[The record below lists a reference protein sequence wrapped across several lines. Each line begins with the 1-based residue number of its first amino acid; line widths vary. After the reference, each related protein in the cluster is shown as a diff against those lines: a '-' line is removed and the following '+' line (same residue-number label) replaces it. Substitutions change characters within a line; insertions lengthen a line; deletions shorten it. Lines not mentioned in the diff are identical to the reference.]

1 MGNINGKIKIKE
13 TQYMK
18 KLPPVEKI
26 YEAYSAVSDN
36 RVIMEDNT
44 AKVFSSDKSKEYTVT
59 WNENIYSSNDNASYW
74 QGYAGYPVIAV
85 LMLQKKLLFDT
96 SITDFFKN
104 INWKEL
110 NAKYKGK
117 YSKAVEEIMNKL
129 KESGIDTD
137 KIYKETDK
145 IFESLKTLDIQCKR
159 SSLRPPKSK

>member
-1 MGNINGKIKIKE
+1 M
-13 TQYMK
+13 T

-26 YEAYSAVSDN
+26 YEAYSALSDS
-36 RVIMEDNT
+36 RVIMEENS

-74 QGYAGYPVIAV
+74 QGYAGYPIIAV
-85 LMLQKKLLFDT
+85 LMLQKKLLFDD
-96 SITDFFKN
+96 SFTDFFKN

-117 YSKAVEEIMNKL
+117 YSKAVDEIMEGL
-129 KESGIDTD
+129 KNSGVDTD
-137 KIYKETDK
+137 KIYKKTEEIYEK
-145 IFESLKTLDIQCKR
+145 LKTLDIQCKR

>member
-1 MGNINGKIKIKE
+1 M
-13 TQYMK
+13 T

-26 YEAYSAVSDN
+26 YEAYSALSDS
-36 RVIMEDNT
+36 RVIMEENT

-74 QGYAGYPVIAV
+74 QGYAGYPIIAV
-85 LMLQKKLLFDT
+85 LMLQKKLLFDD
-96 SITDFFKN
+96 SFTDFFKN

-117 YSKAVEEIMNKL
+117 YSKAVDEIMEGL
-129 KESGIDTD
+129 KNSGVDTD
-137 KIYKETDK
+137 KIYKKTEE
-145 IFESLKTLDIQCKR
+145 IFEELKNLDIQCKR

>member
-1 MGNINGKIKIKE
+1 M
-13 TQYMK
+13 T

-26 YEAYSAVSDN
+26 YEAYSALSDS
-36 RVIMEDNT
+36 RVIMEENS

-74 QGYAGYPVIAV
+74 QGYAGYPIIAV
-85 LMLQKKLLFDT
+85 LMLQKKLLFDD
-96 SITDFFKN
+96 SFTDFFKN

-117 YSKAVEEIMNKL
+117 YSKAVDEIMEGL
-129 KESGIDTD
+129 KNSGVDTD
-137 KIYKETDK
+137 KIYRKTEE
-145 IFESLKTLDIQCKR
+145 IFEELKNLDIKCKR

>member
-1 MGNINGKIKIKE
+1 
-13 TQYMK
+13 MK

-96 SITDFFKN
+96 SVTDFFKN
-104 INWKEL
+104 
-110 NAKYKGK
+110 KGK

>member
-1 MGNINGKIKIKE
+1 
-13 TQYMK
+13 MK

-26 YEAYSAVSDN
+26 YEAYSALSDN
-36 RVIMEDNT
+36 RVIMEENS

-74 QGYAGYPVIAV
+74 QGYAGYPMIAV
-85 LMLQKKLLFDT
+85 LMLQKKLSFDNSVT
-96 SITDFFKN
+96 ELFKN

-117 YSKAVEEIMNKL
+117 YSKAVDEIMEKL
-129 KESGIDTD
+129 KNSGIDTD
-137 KIYKETDK
+137 KIYKETEN
-145 IFESLKTLDIQCKR
+145 IFEELKNLNIQCKR

>member
-1 MGNINGKIKIKE
+1 M
-13 TQYMK
+13 T

-26 YEAYSAVSDN
+26 YEAYSALSDS
-36 RVIMEDNT
+36 RVIMEENS

-74 QGYAGYPVIAV
+74 QGYAGYPIIAV
-85 LMLQKKLLFDT
+85 LMLQKKLLFDD
-96 SITDFFKN
+96 SFTDFFKN

-117 YSKAVEEIMNKL
+117 YSKAVDEIMEGL
-129 KESGIDTD
+129 KNSGVDTD
-137 KIYKETDK
+137 KIYKKTEE
-145 IFESLKTLDIQCKR
+145 IFEELKNLDIQCKR